1 MTNLGLVITDGVGY
15 RNFILSDFL
24 TVAQAEFDEVVI
36 FSYLPREAFRG
47 FDHKI
52 IELKA
57 LEESFFTWFFRK
69 AKEIA
74 HLKRNR
80 RDNHGIQDNLKTN
93 YNKNWSSRGIA
104 TRLIYGLTHIFHSET
119 AIDIFQRAQFQ
130 SCKNNRVAK
139 NTIKALGANN
149 CDLLFFTHQRPP
161 FVIPLVAAAQQ
172 MNVPTAAFIFSW
184 DNLASKGRMA
194 ANFDHYLVWSE
205 QMKKDLQQFYPKV
218 PALKISIVGTPQFAP
233 YAMPIYVASKE
244 QFIQKFKLNPAL
256 KTLCYSCG
264 DVSTSPNDPY
274 YISLIAGAIEINELP
289 KCNLLVRTSPAE
301 TPGRFDVLKNEY
313 PWIKWNI
320 PQWTQL
326 RSSHQEAWS
335 QRIPSEQDLI
345 DLKNILAH
353 SDVNINMLSTMSL
366 DFMLHGKP
374 VINPVMGN
382 GSNGLGDDQKFLKY
396 AHIKLLLDSKASKLS
411 CDPQQLLTAI
421 QNALAKDP
429 GREAQSTFI
438 TQQIGVSIENTTSET
453 TKALKS
459 LLN

>member
-172 MNVPTAAFIFSW
+172 MNLPTAAFIFSW

-194 ANFDHYLVWSE
+194 SNFDHYLVWSN
-205 QMKKDLQQFYPKV
+205 QMKADLLKFYSKV
-218 PALKISIVGTPQFAP
+218 DPNQISVVGTPQFAP
-233 YAMPIYVASKE
+233 YAMDQYDLSKQE
-244 QFIQKFKLNPAL
+244 FKAKFELNTEL
-256 KTLCYSCG
+256 RTLCFSCG

-274 YISLIAGAIEINELP
+274 YIEEIARAIEQELIP
-289 KCNLLVRTSPAE
+289 KCNLLIRSSPAE
-301 TPGRFDVLKNEY
+301 TAERFEKLRHDF
-313 PWIKWNI
+313 PWIEWNE
-320 PQWTQL
+320 PQWNQL
-326 RSSHQEAWS
+326 RSGHQEAWS
-335 QRIPSEQDLI
+335 QRIPSKEDLM
-345 DLKNILAH
+345 DLKAILRF

-366 DFMLHGKP
+366 DFMLHQKP
-374 VINPVMGN
+374 VVNPVMGS

-396 AHIKLLLDSKASKLS
+396 AHIKLLIDSGATQVAM
-411 CDPQQLLTAI
+411 DVAEMI
-421 QNALAKDP
+421 QCINNALETGPDLK
-429 GREAQSTFI
+429 AQSVFI
-438 TQQIGVSIENTTSET
+438 DQQIGVSIDKTTVIT
-453 TKALKS
+453 AQALKQ
-459 LLN
+459 LLH

>member
-1 MTNLGLVITDGVGY
+1 MTKLGLVITDGVGY

-24 TVAQAEFDEVVI
+24 MAAKAHFDEVII
-36 FSYLPREAFRG
+36 FSYLPKEAYKG
-47 FDHKI
+47 LDQKI
-52 IELKA
+52 IVLDA
-57 LEESFFTWFFRK
+57 LEESFITWFFRK

-80 RDNHGIQDNLKTN
+80 HNNHGIQDNLKTN
-93 YNKNWSSRGIA
+93 YNRNWSTRGIA
-104 TRLIYGLTHIFHSET
+104 TRFIYFMTHFFNSENSIGAFERLQFWSFQKST
-119 AIDIFQRAQFQ
+119 EAINNKKLLE
-130 SCKNNRVAK
+130 KNPCN
-139 NTIKALGANN
+139 
-149 CDLLFFTHQRPP
+149 LLFFTHQRPP
-161 FVIPLVAAAQQ
+161 FIAPLVAVAQR
-172 MNVPTAAFIFSW
+172 MNLPTAAFIFSW

-194 ANFDHYLVWSE
+194 ASFDHYLVWSE
-205 QMKKDLQQFYPKV
+205 QMKMDLQQFYPKV
-218 PALKISIVGTPQFAP
+218 PTPKISIVGTPQFAP
-233 YAMPIYVASKE
+233 YSMPIYMASKE
-244 QFIQKFKLNPAL
+244 QFIQKFGLNTGL

-274 YISLIAGAIEINELP
+274 YISLIAGAIENNQLP

-320 PQWTQL
+320 PEWTQL

-335 QRIPSEQDLI
+335 QRIPSVQDLI
-345 DLKNILAH
+345 DLKSILAY

-366 DFMLHGKP
+366 DFMLHGKQ

-382 GSNGLGDDQKFLKY
+382 GSNGLGDDQKFLEY
-396 AHIKLLLDSKASKLS
+396 AHIKLLLDSKASELA
-411 CDPQQLLTAI
+411 CDPQHLLTAI

-429 GREAQSTFI
+429 DREAQSAFI